1 MSSMIDY
8 TTAPSSIVVTDI
20 GKKIEGIRLSRNIR
34 QEDLANMSGVS
45 KRTIFRL
52 EKGENS
58 TLETL
63 IRVMQALGLAS
74 NLEVLLP
81 NPEVRPIERVK
92 YKGKDRQRAHVKP
105 EPESPEPF
113 HWGDKADQ
121 QGEANAR

>member
-1 MSSMIDY
+1 MYGMIDY

-20 GKKIEGIRLSRNIR
+20 GKKIETIRLSRNIR
-34 QEDLANMSGVS
+34 QEDLAKLSGVS

-52 EKGENS
+52 EKGENA
-58 TLETL
+58 TLDTV
-63 IRVMQALGLAS
+63 IRVMQALKLAS
-74 NLEVLLP
+74 NLEALLP

-105 EPESPEPF
+105 EPENAEPF
-113 HWGDKADQ
+113 RWGDEADQ